1 MSQKYLKEV
10 EVMGNIRRK
19 SKLFLAVLINI
30 SLIVMVSN
38 VASAQLLS
46 RIHKDLS
53 ASVILDTN
61 TNYIFRGI
69 TIVDDPVFQPDVCVS
84 YKYLTLGMWQNVLL
98 SEAVGEG
105 GVGTAPACN
114 EIDYYADLTYKY
126 KIFSGSVGWIYYDFP
141 HTSLPDTQEVYFG
154 LGASVPSNPSV
165 TMYWDVADNAG
176 GLYTLFSVS
185 HDIPLASL
193 TFTPS
198 LGLGISNARH
208 SAYYA
213 GVSMGSSHI
222 MDMNFGLNVRVP
234 LGGIMK
240 KVNGTMNLHLN
251 YSIFPDTSMRHEI
264 EKLNS
269 FIDKDAFYMG
279 LGCSFDF

>member
-1 MSQKYLKEV
+1 MNKW
-10 EVMGNIRRK
+10 M
-19 SKLFLAVLINI
+19 KLRLSLALLTCIFLTTTL
-30 SLIVMVSN
+30 SN

-46 RIHKDLS
+46 KIHKDLS
-53 ASVILDTN
+53 ASVTLDTN

-69 TIVDDPVFQPDVCVS
+69 TIVDDPVFQPDVSVS
-84 YKYLTLGMWQNVLL
+84 FKYLTLGMWQNVLL

-114 EIDYYADLTYKY
+114 EIDYYADITYEY

-154 LGASVPSNPSV
+154 LEASVFLNPSV

-176 GLYTLFSVS
+176 GLYWLFSLN
-185 HDIPLASL
+185 HDIDVASL
-193 TFTPS
+193 IFTPS
-198 LGLGISNARH
+198 FGLGLSNTRH
-208 SAYYA
+208 SSYYM
-213 GVSMGSSHI
+213 GVDMDSAHI
-222 MDMNFGLNVRVP
+222 MDMNFGLNVGVP

-240 KVNGTMNLHLN
+240 KVNGTVNLHLN

-279 LGCSFDF
+279 VGCSFDF

>member
-1 MSQKYLKEV
+1 M
-10 EVMGNIRRK
+10 MA
-19 SKLFLAVLINI
+19 SKLFLAVLMDIF
-30 SLIVMVSN
+30 LIVIVSN
-38 VASAQLLS
+38 VASAQLLTK
-46 RIHKDLS
+46 IHQDLS
-53 ASVILDTN
+53 ASVTLDTN
-61 TNYIFRGI
+61 TNYIFRGV
-69 TIVDDPVFQPDVCVS
+69 TVVDDPVFQPDASVS
-84 YKYLTLGMWQNVLL
+84 FKYLTLGMWQNVLL

-114 EIDYYADLTYKY
+114 EIDYYVDFTYQY
-126 KIFSGSVGWIYYDFP
+126 NIFSGSVGWIYYDFP
-141 HTSLPDTQEVYFG
+141 HTPLSDTQEVYFG
-154 LGASVPSNPSV
+154 FGASIPLNPSV

-176 GLYTLFSVS
+176 GLYTLFSIS
-185 HDIPLASL
+185 HDLNVASL

-213 GVSMGSSHI
+213 GVDMGSPHI
-222 MDMNFGLNVRVP
+222 MDMNFSLNVGVP

-240 KVNGTMNLHLN
+240 KVNGIVNLHLN

-264 EKLNS
+264 EKLDS

-279 LGCSFDF
+279 VGCSFDF